1 MLAAHAALAAHTA
14 RTEHTALVVLT
25 APAPV
30 GRENLQRHSKAK
42 K

>member
-1 MLAAHAALAAHTA
+1 MLAAHAALTAHTA

>member
-1 MLAAHAALAAHTA
+1 MLAAHAALTAHTA
-14 RTEHTALVVLT
+14 RIEHTALVVLT

>member
-1 MLAAHAALAAHTA
+1 MLAAHAALTAHTA
-14 RTEHTALVVLT
+14 RTEHTALVLLT

>member
-1 MLAAHAALAAHTA
+1 MLAAHAALTAHTA

-30 GRENLQRHSKAK
+30 GRENLQAAA
-42 K
+42 